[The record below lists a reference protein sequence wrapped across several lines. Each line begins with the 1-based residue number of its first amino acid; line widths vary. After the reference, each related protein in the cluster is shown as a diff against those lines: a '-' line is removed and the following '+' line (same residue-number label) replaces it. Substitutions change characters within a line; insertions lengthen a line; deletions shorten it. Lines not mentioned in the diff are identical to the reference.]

1 VPQGQGQDPSRRRRR
16 HPQRRA
22 FIALFSLLALLV
34 VLVIADRAS
43 AAIAENDAA
52 SQIQSAGFPARP
64 SVSIKGFPFL
74 TQVAA
79 HDIGQVDISAGN
91 VAAGPV
97 EITSL
102 NATATGVHLDSGFK
116 TGVIDHISGSA
127 LVTFQSL
134 AGAGSGGSGGGAG
147 LSMAEAGPDTVK
159 ITAGPVSEDARVTVS
174 GNTVRVQV
182 INNGDLISGLL
193 SSFGDISFT
202 VPKLPAGMT
211 VTGVS
216 VTQQG
221 LRISAAAQH
230 TQFSQ

>member
-1 VPQGQGQDPSRRRRR
+1 M
-16 HPQRRA
+16 
-22 FIALFSLLALLV
+22 ALLV

-52 SQIQSAGFPARP
+52 GQIQSAGLPARP

-79 HDIGQVDISAGN
+79 HDIGRVDISASN

-97 EITSL
+97 EIASL
-102 NATATGVHLDSGFK
+102 NATATGVHLNSGFNA
-116 TGVIDHISGSA
+116 GVIDHISGSA

-134 AGAGSGGSGGGAG
+134 AGAGPGGSGGGAG
-147 LSMAEAGPDTVK
+147 VSMAEAGPDTVK
-159 ITAGPVSEDARVTVS
+159 ITAGPVSEDARVMVTGS
-174 GNTVRVQV
+174 TIRVQV

-193 SSFGDISFT
+193 SSFGDFSFT

-211 VTGVS
+211 ITGVS

-221 LRISAAAQH
+221 LRIAAAARH

>member
-1 VPQGQGQDPSRRRRR
+1 ML
-16 HPQRRA
+16 
-22 FIALFSLLALLV
+22 IALFSLLALLV

-52 SQIQSAGFPARP
+52 GQIQSAGFPGRP

-79 HDIGQVDISAGN
+79 HDIRQVDISASN

-97 EITSL
+97 EIASL
-102 NATATGVHLDSGFK
+102 NATATGVHLNSGFNA
-116 TGVIDHISGSA
+116 GVIDHISGSA

-147 LSMAEAGPDTVK
+147 VSMAEAGPDTVK
-159 ITAGPVSEDARVTVS
+159 IIAGPVSEDARVTVS
-174 GNTVRVQV
+174 GNTIRVQV

-211 VTGVS
+211 ITGVS

-221 LRISAAAQH
+221 LRIAAAAQH